1 MQKPELKGEYMTKSL
16 TNADISFKIELIN
29 DLISDLKEYH
39 AMSLLGTSGRVRM
52 SLTLLKKKTLEN
64 IHANLEKINDTK
76 EDRFKASLRLIRE
89 VLKEY
94 E

>member
-1 MQKPELKGEYMTKSL
+1 MTKTL
-16 TNADISFKIELIN
+16 TNADISFRIELIN

>member
-1 MQKPELKGEYMTKSL
+1 MTKSL
-16 TNADISFKIELIN
+16 TNADISFRIELIN

>member
-1 MQKPELKGEYMTKSL
+1 MTKAL
-16 TNADISFKIELIN
+16 TKSDILFRIELIN

-39 AMSLLGTSGRVRM
+39 AMSLLGTSARVRM

-64 IHANLEKINDTK
+64 IHSNLEQIDDNKV
-76 EDRFKASLRLIRE
+76 EQYQFESSLRLIRE

>member
-1 MQKPELKGEYMTKSL
+1 MTKSL
-16 TNADISFKIELIN
+16 TNDDISFRIELIN

-64 IHANLEKINDTK
+64 IHANLEKINNTK
-76 EDRFKASLRLIRE
+76 EDRFKASLRLILE

>member
-1 MQKPELKGEYMTKSL
+1 MTKTL
-16 TNADISFKIELIN
+16 TNADISFRIELIN

-89 VLKEY
+89 VLKDY

>member
-1 MQKPELKGEYMTKSL
+1 MTKTL
-16 TNADISFKIELIN
+16 TNADVSFRIELIN
-29 DLISDLKEYH
+29 DLVSDLKEYH
-39 AMSLLGTSGRVRM
+39 AMSLLGTSARVRM

>member
-1 MQKPELKGEYMTKSL
+1 MTKSL
-16 TNADISFKIELIN
+16 TNTDISFRIELIN